1 MSSFGYFF
9 MVVISALGVSLL
21 ADELLDGKMPGVLSV
36 MLRVKVL
43 IIFFYTAMLLGGYGQ
58 GSEGR
63 HGNRENL

>member
-21 ADELLDGKMPGVLSV
+21 ADELLDEKMPGVLSV

-43 IIFFYTAMLLGGYGQ
+43 IIFFYTAMLLGGYGK

>member
-1 MSSFGYFF
+1 MSSFGYYF
-9 MVVISALGVSLL
+9 MVVSALGVSLL
-21 ADELLDGKMPGVLSV
+21 ADELLDGKMPSVLSV

-43 IIFFYTAMLLGGYGQ
+43 IIYFYTAMLLGGYGQ

>member
-1 MSSFGYFF
+1 
-9 MVVISALGVSLL
+9 
-21 ADELLDGKMPGVLSV
+21 MPGVLSV

-43 IIFFYTAMLLGGYGQ
+43 IFYFYTAMLLGGYGQ